1 MSKSPVPTPLRRCL
15 PRPEHCRRDTT
26 TSSLGEQVGLGV
38 VDEDELYSALDLLA
52 TRQPAIEAAPAK
64 RHLTRCHA
72 GALRCVVEL
81 RGRPLLPR
89 PAFRLAI

>member
-1 MSKSPVPTPLRRCL
+1 L
-15 PRPEHCRRDTT
+15 PRPERCHRDTA

-38 VDEDELYSALDLLA
+38 VDEDELYSALDWLA

-64 RHLTRCHA
+64 RYLTRCHA

-81 RGRPLLPR
+81 RGGALLPR
-89 PAFRLAI
+89 PGFRLAI